1 MQRRGYEYPVRGRV
15 GARSGP
21 RRDNDP
27 VSGTSGGAGGGV
39 GRSRG
44 SGVGSSLAQDAP
56 TVLAAWFEVHARDL
70 PWRAA
75 DRTPWGVL
83 VSEVM
88 LQQTP
93 VSRVVPAWEAWM
105 RRWPEPADLAG
116 ETPGEAV
123 RQWDRLG
130 YPRRALRLHAC
141 AIALVDR
148 HAGRVPES
156 EADLLALP
164 GVGEYTA
171 AAVRAFAFGRR
182 SVVLDTNVRRVL
194 ARFAGGQEQP
204 APSLTVA
211 ERSRAEEQ
219 VPEGDA
225 EAALWSG
232 AVMELGAL
240 VCTASSP
247 RCSVC
252 PLVGRCAWVR
262 AGRPAHD
269 GPVRRVQRFAGTD
282 RQVRGL
288 IMAVLRESEGAVGRE
303 VIDVVWADAIQRE
316 RALDGL
322 VADGLV
328 ELVGDMEFG
337 LPSGA

>member
-1 MQRRGYEYPVRGRV
+1 MSMS
-15 GARSGP
+15 GAEVTDGP
-21 RRDNDP
+21 PR
-27 VSGTSGGAGGGV
+27 
-39 GRSRG
+39 
-44 SGVGSSLAQDAP
+44 AP
-56 TVLAAWFEVHARDL
+56 TGEALGVPALVCEWFDENRRDL

-93 VSRVVPAWEAWM
+93 VARVVPAWIGWM
-105 RRWPEPADLAG
+105 ARWPRPADLVG
-116 ETPGEAV
+116 EAPGEAV

-130 YPRRALRLHAC
+130 YPRRALNLHA
-141 AIALVDR
+141 AALVILER
-148 HAGRVPES
+148 HGGLVPEH
-156 EADLLALP
+156 EADLRALP

-194 ARFAGGQEQP
+194 ARLVEGQEHP
-204 APSLTVA
+204 GPSLTA
-211 ERSRAEEQ
+211 GERARADAL
-219 VPEGDA
+219 VPRDDA
-225 EAALWSG
+225 SAAHWSA

-240 VCTASSP
+240 VCTAASP
-247 RCSVC
+247 RCEAC
-252 PLVGRCAWVR
+252 PVVGTCAWVR
-262 AGRPAHD
+262 AGRPAYD
-269 GPVRRVQRFAGTD
+269 GPARRVQRFAGTD
-282 RQVRGL
+282 RQVRGR
-288 IMAVLRESEGAVGRE
+288 IMAVLRESAGPVARPSIE
-303 VIDVVWADAIQRE
+303 VVWEDPIQRE

-328 ELVGDMEFG
+328 ELVAEDRFG